1 MTLRPIQLSAGFPRL
16 GVGDRESDG
25 AGSALAPLRPLL
37 IGFGLMLSVSL
48 APALAHATGDVL
60 ILDTEIA
67 RCVINDVQGSFGP
80 IESTYRITGV
90 CGRFKDQNPSGAST
104 FGNEIHL
111 GDTPWTAEG
120 KYEIGTHAVHERIML
135 STGVNRATMG
145 LESSM
150 VCPQDPWLI
159 RLTQPCTNIVDVPGT
174 ITETIL
180 RVLRRAEQGIPFTS
194 LIRSDRRAALN
205 TEYQA
210 SRAGLPKSKPPTA
223 QYRANPPAIGAP
235 KPGIAPMMVAPPK
248 LVSPIP
254 NNRLLQGTIL
264 VKILRSLGGRAEVE
278 FTWLDQPPLPPGVV
292 PESKVWLVTMDELAA
307 GAVAPAEMTPKPG
320 RWQVRLRKSLV
331 DAAPW
336 SETVPFQ
343 VVLLQSQQNPSSQ
356 QQQFLPKLHGST
368 SQSMQQ
374 NPMTVQPKT
383 QSDVL
388 KLPGSIMPRGVDDD
402 PASTK

>member
-1 MTLRPIQLSAGFPRL
+1 MTRRPAQPSTCFL
-16 GVGDRESDG
+16 GLDIGDQESVG
-25 AGSALAPLRPLL
+25 AGSAPVWHRALL
-37 IGFGLMLSVSL
+37 IGFGLLLSVSL

-67 RCVINDVQGSFGP
+67 RCVINGIQGSFSP
-80 IESTYRITGV
+80 IESTYQITGV
-90 CGRFKDQNPSGAST
+90 CSRFKNQNPSGRST

-120 KYEIGTHAVHERIML
+120 KYEIASHAVHERIMI
-135 STGVNRATMG
+135 STGVNRTSLG
-145 LESSM
+145 LESTM
-150 VCPQDPWLI
+150 ICPQDPWLT
-159 RLTQPCTNIVDVPGT
+159 RLTQPCTNIVDMPGT
-174 ITETIL
+174 ITEPIL
-180 RVLRRAEQGIPFTS
+180 RILRRAEQGIPFTS
-194 LIRSDRRAALN
+194 LIREDRRAALN
-205 TEYQA
+205 NAYQA
-210 SRAGLPKSKPPTA
+210 SRPGLPKSKPPTA

-292 PESKVWLVTMDELAA
+292 PESKVWLVPMDELAT
-307 GAVAPAEMTPKPG
+307 GAVAPPEMTPKSG

-336 SETVPFQ
+336 SEAVPFQ
-343 VVLLQSQQNPSSQ
+343 VVLSQSQQNPSSQ
-356 QQQFLPKLHGST
+356 QQFVPKLQGST

-374 NPMTVQPKT
+374 APTTVQPKT
-383 QSDVL
+383 QSDLL
-388 KLPGSIMPRGVDDD
+388 KLPGSIMRRGVDDD
-402 PASTK
+402 PTSTK